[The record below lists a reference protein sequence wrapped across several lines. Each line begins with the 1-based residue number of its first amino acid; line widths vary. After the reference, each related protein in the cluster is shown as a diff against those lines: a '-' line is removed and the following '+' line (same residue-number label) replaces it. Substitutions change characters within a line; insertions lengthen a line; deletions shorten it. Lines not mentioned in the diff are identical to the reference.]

1 MKKYLILF
9 LIIPVVIIGC
19 AKKKPIIEYDEEAHN
34 KILNSIGKTTNDQVV
49 VKFNGGDDL
58 EYYVYEINNIN
69 FTMYNYTFFNRKA
82 DYDEAVSKYKENTRF
97 DLSSDDNALVTKILV
112 QKGSKSDDAKDLKD
126 AIINK
131 YKDDKD
137 YEVIE

>member
-1 MKKYLILF
+1 
-9 LIIPVVIIGC
+9 
-19 AKKKPIIEYDEEAHN
+19 
-34 KILNSIGKTTNDQVV
+34 
-49 VKFNGGDDL
+49 L

-112 QKGSKSDDAKDLKD
+112 QKGSKSDDAKDLKE